1 MKDIYYNELYPSYAC
16 AVCGARKDQYCNEC
30 KKSIGNGSY
39 YALLIHSY
47 SQHDKIH
54 HAHVSFDARARV
66 YFGLYGLTG
75 MSFLVNHNSSFVAS
89 QQRKGLP
96 DASNS
101 FKYPSLFVEAE
112 GIRRLNEQLLLLD
125 FDSVSKERHF
135 YDDDIKKMM
144 SQVHGGFT
152 IPGSSGNLIV
162 CVDDDVTSILEKYI
176 LGREYVCLFC
186 RMEYEKGMPAANV
199 VYNHVAKCRKHPAKC
214 ADAISMLG
222 SPQS

>member
-1 MKDIYYNELYPSYAC
+1 MNDKVKDIYYNELYPSYVC
-16 AVCGARKDQYCNEC
+16 AECGTRKDHYCNKC
-30 KKSIGNGSY
+30 MKTIGNGSY
-39 YALLIHSY
+39 YNLLIHSY
-47 SQHDKIH
+47 SRHDKIH
-54 HAHVSFDARARV
+54 PAHVSFDARARV

-75 MSFLVNHNSSFVAS
+75 MSFLVNCNV
-89 QQRKGLP
+89 
-96 DASNS
+96 
-101 FKYPSLFVEAE
+101 FKYPSLFVEVE
-112 GIRRLNEQLLLLD
+112 GICRLNEQLLLLD

-152 IPGSSGNLIV
+152 IPGASGNLIV

-186 RMEYEKGMPAANV
+186 RMEYEKGMPSADV

-214 ADAISMLG
+214 ADAISIVG